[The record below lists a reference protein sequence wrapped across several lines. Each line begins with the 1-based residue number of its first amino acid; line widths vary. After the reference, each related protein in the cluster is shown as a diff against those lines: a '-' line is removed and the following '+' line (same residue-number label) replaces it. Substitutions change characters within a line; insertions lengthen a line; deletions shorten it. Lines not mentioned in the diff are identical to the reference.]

1 MADVIDA
8 IIAEALG
15 EGPAGMAAVA
25 HVINTR
31 ALQTGKTPQQVISEA
46 GQFSGVSNPG
56 SSVAQSMKDPAVRAQ
71 VEQIWNGVTSG
82 QIPNPYPGADY
93 FHTPQVN
100 PSWSRSYDRVGQT
113 GNHIFY
119 SSGKP
124 VPEQAPRTAPTP
136 RAPITRPSQSTNVA
150 SNGLEYD
157 ASGALVGYD
166 RFGFPLPGYTPPNAR
181 GTTRTAPTPAD
192 PIMRPAQMASNT
204 ALGAIEGASPS
215 EFDWSK
221 YATGGAAGRPD
232 SFTGLSGPFSQALQ
246 EMLLAAPPEVQ
257 IGISSAY
264 RSPELQAK
272 LWEDALAKYGS
283 PEAAR
288 KWVAPPGNSQHNHGN
303 AGDLK
308 FTTPAAREWAHANAG
323 KYGLAFPLSNEPW
336 HIELGTA
343 RGGPALAYAGGP
355 TPAMR
360 PGAAP
365 KKSGG
370 IMGGIGG
377 GLSNLL
383 GYAGQQA
390 APIMRS
396 AQRAG
401 QAAAPSIMQ
410 AALGTVAGRTA
421 LIEPGLKQAFT
432 GSPSGMAP
440 TQAVQAQIMRGA
452 PSSDAAYHMA
462 NNAAV
467 ERAIAGARDPAAAR
481 RLNSR

>member
-31 ALQTGKTPQQVISEA
+31 AMQTGKTPQQVISEA

-56 SSVAQSMKDPAVRAQ
+56 SSVAQSMKDPAIRAQ

-82 QIPNPYPGADY
+82 SIPNPYPGGDF
-93 FHTPQVN
+93 FHTPQVS
-100 PSWSRSYDRVGQT
+100 PDWSNSYTKLGQL

-124 VPEQAPRTAPTP
+124 VPEQSPR
-136 RAPITRPSQSTNVA
+136 V
-150 SNGLEYD
+150 
-157 ASGALVGYD
+157 
-166 RFGFPLPGYTPPNAR
+166 
-181 GTTRTAPTPAD
+181 APTPAN

-232 SFTGLSGPFSQALQ
+232 SFTGLTDPFSKALQ

-272 LWEDALAKYGS
+272 LWEDALVKYGS

-303 AGDLK
+303 AGDLQ
-308 FTTPAAREWAHANAG
+308 FTTPAAREWAHANASN
-323 KYGLAFPLSNEPW
+323 YGLAFPLSNEPW

-343 RGGPALAYAGGP
+343 RGGPAMAYAGGP
-355 TPAMR
+355 APVMRAGAPAK
-360 PGAAP
+360 PVGLIGA
-365 KKSGG
+365 
-370 IMGGIGG
+370 IGQ
-377 GLSNLL
+377 GLGNLL

-390 APIMRS
+390 QPLMRS
-396 AQRAG
+396 AGNTAG
-401 QAAAPSIMQ
+401 QVGGNIMRAANPM
-410 AALGTVAGRTA
+410 GTVAGRTA
-421 LIEPGLKQAFT
+421 IIDSALKQVMT
-432 GSPSGMAP
+432 GGSSYGKNMPNRGQSIMTENSGRQTIGEKVNGSPKGYTVSNSEYFNN
-440 TQAVQAQIMRGA
+440 VRG
-452 PSSDAAYHMA
+452 
-462 NNAAV
+462 
-467 ERAIAGARDPAAAR
+467 
-481 RLNSR
+481 L